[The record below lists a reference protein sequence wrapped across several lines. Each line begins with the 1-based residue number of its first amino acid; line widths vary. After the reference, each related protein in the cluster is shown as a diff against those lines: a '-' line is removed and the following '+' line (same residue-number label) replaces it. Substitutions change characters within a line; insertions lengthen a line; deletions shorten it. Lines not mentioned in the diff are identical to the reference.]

1 VRKIDLKA
9 MVAAFLLG
17 LLALCSIAPD
27 AHAGAC
33 ATEVLQQQHIMHD
46 MLANVARG
54 GLRGDHH
61 FSITFLTAPS
71 GVRIPADQRER
82 YPESMTVI
90 LQYEFEH
97 LTVTDDRFEV
107 DLFFKGVRSRV
118 AVPFGAVTYF
128 IDPSTRFQLVFDPKA
143 DDQQCGMP
151 I

>member
-1 VRKIDLKA
+1 MIDPKTI
-9 MVAAFLLG
+9 VASFLLG
-17 LLALCSIAPD
+17 LLALFSAAPD

-33 ATEVLQQQHIMHD
+33 RSEALQQQRVMHD
-46 MLANVARG
+46 MLADVARR

-61 FSITFLTAPS
+61 FSITFLTAPE
-71 GVRIPADQRER
+71 GVRIPADQRGK

-90 LQYEFEH
+90 LQYQFER

-128 IDPSTRFQLVFDPKA
+128 IDPSTQFQLTFDPRA
-143 DDQQCGMP
+143 DGQQCGMP
-151 I
+151 V